1 MHESSIA
8 PLWPAVVEDVGVP
21 SADRQQVSAGARAS
35 PSWIGGRRRPTRVHY
50 AVHAESVKIT
60 R

>member
-8 PLWPAVVEDVGVP
+8 HVMPAVVEDVALP

-35 PSWIGGRRRPTRVHY
+35 PSWIGGRRRPTRRNY
-50 AVHAESVKIT
+50 ATAVHKLQL